1 MIAASDLGSSKSSWC
16 SLCAL
21 FPRFW
26 ASPCTGTVCC
36 CAFSIIPFGSCELF
50 TALLSFRFSSQ
61 ETLTALLP
69 WGCCCCF
76 SGVHYPHILLFFSSG
91 MLSLNTCFPYKLLI
105 HSDFRG
111 AFAFWGNWI
120 GSMDSFL
127 TVVSTLQNIILSQ
140 DCFESWTVYPA
151 YRSSSYWLAWNMW
164 CYLLDISGSCKT
176 LDQWSG
182 FL

>member
-1 MIAASDLGSSKSSWC
+1 MIAASDFGSSKSSWC

-61 ETLTALLP
+61 GTLNALLP
-69 WGCCCCF
+69 WGCCHCF

-91 MLSLNTCFPYKLLI
+91 MLSLNGCFPYKLLI
-105 HSDFRG
+105 HSNFQG
-111 AFAFWGNWI
+111 LFAFWGNRI
-120 GSMDSFL
+120 GSIDSFI
-127 TVVSTLQNIILSQ
+127 TVISTLQNIIFVPRMFQELSSLPCIQ
-140 DCFESWTVYPA
+140 E
-151 YRSSSYWLAWNMW
+151 
-164 CYLLDISGSCKT
+164 
-176 LDQWSG
+176 
-182 FL
+182 